1 MGFQQALS
9 GLDAS
14 TSQLDAIGNNIANA
28 NTVGF
33 KASSTQFA
41 DVFAASLNGAGTNQ
55 TGIGTRVSAIT
66 QNFAQGNITASNN
79 SLDMAINGQ
88 GFFRMS
94 QNGSISYSREGQFQ
108 LDKNGYLTNAQGL
121 QVTGYQA
128 DANGKIVAATPVA
141 LTIPTANLS
150 PSATANATVGLNLD
164 ATSTTP
170 TGTTFNPLDPTTFN
184 NSTSLTIYDSL
195 GNSHIATLY
204 FSLDKPANTTATT
217 ANPSVTATW
226 STFLTVD
233 GSTVNLATP
242 LTGGAQTSAIATLGF
257 TSSGSLVYPPA
268 ASPLK
273 LGQLQVSV
281 PLTNGANTPQ
291 KLTLDFSATSQYGA
305 PFGVNQLSQD
315 GFTSGQ
321 LSGFSTSADGV
332 IQGRYS
338 NGQSKDL
345 GQIVLANF
353 TAPQGLEPL
362 GNGQWAESTASGSA
376 LVGAPSTGNLGVIQ
390 AGATEASNVNLTT
403 ELVDMITA
411 QRDYQANAQ
420 AIKTE
425 DQIQQTLVNLR

>member
-1 MGFQQALS
+1 
-9 GLDAS
+9 
-14 TSQLDAIGNNIANA
+14 
-28 NTVGF
+28 
-33 KASSTQFA
+33 
-41 DVFAASLNGAGTNQ
+41 
-55 TGIGTRVSAIT
+55 
-66 QNFAQGNITASNN
+66 TASNN

-233 GSTVNLATP
+233 GTTVNLATP

>member
-33 KASSTQFA
+33 KASTTQFA

-55 TGIGTRVSAIT
+55 TGIGTKISAIT

-88 GFFRMS
+88 GFYRMS
-94 QNGSISYSREGQFQ
+94 QNGSISYSRDGQFE
-108 LDKNGYLTNAQGL
+108 LDKNGYLVNAQGL

-128 DANGKIVAATPVA
+128 DVTGKIVAATPVA
-141 LTIPTANLS
+141 LNIPTANLN
-150 PSATANATVGLNLD
+150 PSATANAVAGLNLD
-164 ATSTTP
+164 ATSSAP

-184 NSTSLTIYDSL
+184 NSTSLTVYDSL

-204 FSLDKPANTTATT
+204 FALDKPVNTTASGATT
-217 ANPSVTATW
+217 PATASW
-226 STFLTVD
+226 STFLTID
-233 GSTVNLATP
+233 GTTINPTTP
-242 LTGGAQTSAIATLGF
+242 LPGGAQATAVATLGF
-257 TSSGSLVYPPA
+257 NSSGTLVYPPA
-268 ASPLK
+268 SGSLK
-273 LGQLQVSV
+273 AGQVQVSV
-281 PLTNGANTPQ
+281 PLTNGATSPQ
-291 KLTLDFSATSQYGA
+291 KLTLDFSSTSQYGA

-321 LSGFSTSADGV
+321 LSGFSTSPDGV

-353 TAPQGLEPL
+353 TDPQGLEPL
-362 GNGQWAESTASGSA
+362 GSGQWAETTTSGSA

-390 AGATEASNVNLTT
+390 SGAVESSNVDLTT